1 MKKDRRISSIQRED
15 MVERGF
21 YIALIIVMIA
31 LLIMEWSGVDTGY
44 YMACVLIVIAGIR
57 MRCELRDI
65 RLDAI
70 RRENVARAERAGLAM
85 PRLYEDIE
93 DLREA
98 VHNMRFKKGP
108 PP

>member
-1 MKKDRRISSIQRED
+1 LKKDRRISSIQRGD
-15 MVERGF
+15 TVERGF
-21 YIALIIVMIA
+21 YIALVLVMIA

-44 YMACVLIVIAGIR
+44 YMVCVLIVIAGIR

-70 RRENVARAERAGLAM
+70 RRENVARAEREGLAM

-108 PP
+108 PS